1 MIPPSPTE
9 TSAPPLR
16 RPTRWSRGW
25 PSRRASWWASPRGP
39 RSRPPCASRGSWSRA
54 WSSPFYAIAPTSTS
68 PRASGRNSLPL
79 KIGAGDVGDSHGDA
93 KEVYPEECAGV
104 LVGMDTGEM
113 KVVVDVWRAENTH
126 EEERSRRFLIEP
138 LKIKEFEERAAERD
152 MDVLGFYHSH
162 PDHPAEPSEYD
173 REHAWPGYSYVIAS
187 VSAENVEEMRSWV
200 LRDDRSGYDEEP
212 LLG

>member
-1 MIPPSPTE
+1 M
-9 TSAPPLR
+9 
-16 RPTRWSRGW
+16 
-25 PSRRASWWASPRGP
+25 
-39 RSRPPCASRGSWSRA
+39 
-54 WSSPFYAIAPTSTS
+54 
-68 PRASGRNSLPL
+68 PL
-79 KIGAGDVGDSHGDA
+79 KIGRGDVGHIHEHA
-93 KEVYPEECAGV
+93 TEAYPEECAGA
-104 LVGMDTGEM
+104 LVGMDTGGM

-187 VSAENVEEMRSWV
+187 VGEDGVKELRSWS
-200 LRDDRSGYDEEP
+200 LKHDRSGYDEEQIVS
-212 LLG
+212 